1 MSLQH
6 TLARPLVVSRAWPF
20 LIDVAVGLCGIALF
34 LGILHLATYW
44 LGTPVPV
51 VPISHSLSALPAY
64 AFYSLGRI
72 AIAYLL
78 SLVFAV
84 SYGYTAAYNPRVEAW
99 MIAALDILQSI
110 PVLSFLPP
118 VVLAMIALV
127 PGHQFGIELGV
138 ILLIFTGQVW
148 NLAFSFY
155 SSLKSIPREML
166 EASRIYRF
174 SAWQRFWQLEMPYA
188 AIGLVWNSIV
198 SVAGGWF
205 ALIACEMFT
214 MGDRSFQLPGLGSYL
229 QTATDAGDLKA
240 LGTGFAVVILLV
252 VATDQLVWRPLIAW
266 SDKFKFEQVESADRV
281 TSPVLELLKRS
292 ALLSSIPG
300 RLWSRVEEPIYERL
314 SHTRSAHVVHP
325 LDEGERKPR
334 ISAGYVVLAA
344 TVLAVVAWGA
354 LQAGLMLRS
363 ITLADLR
370 LLLEGAGATFL
381 RVNASLVIS
390 AAWTIPVGVA
400 IGFNPKLARIVQPV
414 AQVLASVPATAFFPI
429 LLIGLVKIGG
439 GLGIGSIAL
448 MLLGTQWYILFNVIA
463 GAMSIPSD
471 LREVATLY
479 HFTRWQRWTRLI
491 LPGIFPYLITGMV
504 TASGG
509 AWNASV
515 FAEYTHLKDHTLE
528 TIGLGAQ
535 IDAATSSGRFPILL
549 MATILISLMVVTMN
563 RLVWRRLYRLAE
575 TRYKL
580 EG

>member
-1 MSLQH
+1 MTLQRTFARSLV
-6 TLARPLVVSRAWPF
+6 TARTWPF
-20 LIDVAVGLCGIALF
+20 VIDMGVAACGLAIFFAIVGTGR
-34 LGILHLATYW
+34 YW
-44 LGTPVPV
+44 LSKPAPIAE
-51 VPISHSLSALPAY
+51 ISHSISALPLY
-64 AFYSLGRI
+64 AFYSIVRI
-72 AIAYLL
+72 GIAYLL

-84 SYGYTAAYNPRVEAW
+84 AYGYIAAYNPRIEPW
-99 MIAALDILQSI
+99 MVAVLDILQSI

-118 VVLAMIALV
+118 VVLFMVALI
-127 PGHQFGIELGV
+127 PGHQLGIEMAV

-155 SSLKSIPREML
+155 SSLKSIPREMV
-166 EASRIYRF
+166 EASRIYRY

-205 ALIACEMFT
+205 ALIACEISPFANYT
-214 MGDRSFQLPGLGSYL
+214 YQLPGIGSYL
-229 QTATDAGDLKA
+229 QVATNTGDYRA
-240 LGTGFAVVILLV
+240 LIFGIVTVILIV

-281 TSPVLELLKRS
+281 RSPILALLRRS
-292 ALLSSIPG
+292 SLLSSLP
-300 RLWSRVEEPIYERL
+300 SRAWTSIEEPIYRRL
-314 SHTRSAHVVHP
+314 SRTKECRVVHP
-325 LDEGERKPR
+325 LDEEKSTR
-334 ISAGYVVLAA
+334 SSVWFYL
-344 TVLAVVAWGA
+344 LAVAVAGVVGWGA
-354 LQAGLMLRS
+354 LQAVVMLRTIS
-363 ITLADLR
+363 WPDLK
-370 LLLEGAGATFL
+370 LLFEGAAATFG
-381 RVNASLVIS
+381 RVNAALLIS
-390 AAWTIPVGVA
+390 AAWTVPVGVA
-400 IGFNPKLARIVQPV
+400 IGLNPRLSRIVQPT
-414 AQVLASVPATAFFPI
+414 AQVLASIPATAFFPI
-429 LLIGLVKIGG
+429 ILIGLVKIGG

-471 LREVATLY
+471 LREVTSLY
-479 HFTRWQRWTRLI
+479 HFTRWQRWTKLI

-515 FAEYTHLKDHTLE
+515 YAEYSHLKDSTLQ
-528 TIGLGAQ
+528 TIGLGAE
-535 IDAATSSGRFPILL
+535 ISSATDSGRFPIILL
-549 MATILISLMVVTMN
+549 ATIMISLMVVTMN

>member
-1 MSLQH
+1 MNLQH
-6 TLARPLVVSRAWPF
+6 TLARTLVTTRTWPF
-20 LIDVAVGLCGIALF
+20 LIDICVAACGLAIFFSIVSTG
-34 LGILHLATYW
+34 TYW
-44 LGTPVPV
+44 LGKPIPV
-51 VPISHSLSALPAY
+51 VPISHSISSLPVY
-64 AFYSLGRI
+64 AFYSIVRI
-72 AIAYLL
+72 GIAYLL
-78 SLVFAV
+78 SLIFAI
-84 SYGYTAAYNPRVEAW
+84 SYGYTAAYNPRIEAW
-99 MIAALDILQSI
+99 MVAVLDVLQSI

-118 VVLAMIALV
+118 VVLAMVALV
-127 PGHQFGIELGV
+127 PGHQMGIEMGV

-155 SSLKSIPREML
+155 SSLKSIPREMI
-166 EASRIYRF
+166 EAASIYRY

-188 AIGLVWNSIV
+188 VIGLVWNSIV

-214 MGDRSFQLPGLGSYL
+214 MGDRNFQLPGLGSYL
-229 QTATDAGDLKA
+229 QTATASGDIRALVAG
-240 LGTGFAVVILLV
+240 FVVVILIV
-252 VATDQLVWRPLIAW
+252 VATDQLLWRPLIAW

-281 TSPVLELLKRS
+281 TSPILELLKRS
-292 ALLSSIPG
+292 NLLSSFPG
-300 RLWSRVEEPIYERL
+300 RIWNSLEEPIYRRMARTNECRI
-314 SHTRSAHVVHP
+314 VHP
-325 LDEGERKPR
+325 LDEVQPRKG
-334 ISAGYVVLAA
+334 SVGLWA
-344 TVLAVVAWGA
+344 LAVAAFCVVGWGA
-354 LQAGLMLRS
+354 MQAVLMLRMV
-363 ITLADLR
+363 TWPEVR
-370 LLLEGAGATFL
+370 LLLDGAGATFL
-381 RVNASLVIS
+381 RVNAALLIS
-390 AAWTIPVGVA
+390 AAWTIPLGVA
-400 IGFNPKLARIVQPV
+400 IGFNPKLARVVQPV

-471 LREVATLY
+471 LREVSSLY
-479 HFTRWQRWTRLI
+479 HFNRWQRWTKLI

-515 FAEYTHLKDHTLE
+515 FAEYTHLKERTLQ
-528 TIGLGAQ
+528 TVGLGAQ
-535 IDAATSSGRFPILL
+535 IDWATDHGKFPILL
-549 MATILISLMVVTMN
+549 LATILISLMVVTMN

>member
-1 MSLQH
+1 MNLQH
-6 TLARPLVVSRAWPF
+6 PLARSPVTARTWPF
-20 LIDVAVGLCGIALF
+20 FIDLGVGACALALF
-34 LGILHLATYW
+34 FAFVSTGSYW
-44 LGTPVPV
+44 LSKPVPIV
-51 VPISHSLSALPAY
+51 EISHSISALPVY
-64 AFYSLGRI
+64 AFYSIVRI
-72 AIAYLL
+72 GIAYLL
-78 SLVFAV
+78 SLVFAIA
-84 SYGYTAAYNPRVEAW
+84 YGYIAAYNPRIEPW
-99 MIAALDILQSI
+99 MVAVLDILQSI

-118 VVLAMIALV
+118 VVLFMVALV
-127 PGHQFGIELGV
+127 PGHQLGIEMAV

-155 SSLKSIPREML
+155 SSLKSIPREMV
-166 EASRIYRF
+166 EASRIYRY

-205 ALIACEMFT
+205 ALIACEISPFANYT
-214 MGDRSFQLPGLGSYL
+214 YQLPGIGSYL
-229 QTATDAGDLKA
+229 QVATNSGDYRA
-240 LGTGFAVVILLV
+240 LMFGIGTVILIV

-281 TSPVLELLKRS
+281 SSPILALLRRS
-292 ALLSSIPG
+292 NLLSSLP
-300 RLWSRVEEPIYERL
+300 SRCWTSIEEPIYRRL
-314 SHTRSAHVVHP
+314 SRTQDCRIVHP
-325 LDEGERKPR
+325 LDEERSSRP
-334 ISAGYVVLAA
+334 SL
-344 TVLAVVAWGA
+344 TLWVLAVAAAAIVGWGA
-354 LQAGLMLRS
+354 LQAVIMLR
-363 ITLADLR
+363 TVTWPDLK
-370 LLLEGAGATFL
+370 LLLEGAAATFL
-381 RVNASLVIS
+381 RVNAALLIS
-390 AAWTIPVGVA
+390 ALWTVPVGVA
-400 IGFNPKLARIVQPV
+400 IGLNPRLSRIVQPT
-414 AQVLASVPATAFFPI
+414 AQVLASIPATAFFPI
-429 LLIGLVKIGG
+429 ILIGLVKVGG

-471 LREVATLY
+471 LREVSSLY

-515 FAEYTHLKDHTLE
+515 YAEYSHLKDSTLQ
-528 TIGLGAQ
+528 TIGLGSQ
-535 IDAATSSGRFPILL
+535 ISSATDSGRFPIILL
-549 MATILISLMVVTMN
+549 ATIMISLMVVTMN

>member
-1 MSLQH
+1 MSIQG
-6 TLARPLVVSRAWPF
+6 TLARSLVAVRTWPF
-20 LIDVAVGLCGIALF
+20 VIDLGIACCALALF
-34 LGILHLATYW
+34 AAFVHTGEYW
-44 LGTPVPV
+44 LGKPVPV
-51 VPISHSLSALPAY
+51 MPISNSISVLPIY
-64 AFYSLGRI
+64 AFDSIVRI
-72 AIAYLL
+72 GIAYVL

-84 SYGYTAAYNPRVEAW
+84 AYGYTAAYNPRIEAW
-99 MIAALDILQSI
+99 MIALLDILQSI

-118 VVLAMIALV
+118 VVLAMVALI
-127 PGHQFGIELGV
+127 PGHQLGIEMGV

-155 SSLKSIPREML
+155 SSLKSIPREMI

-174 SAWQRFWQLEMPYA
+174 SAWQRFWELEMPYA
-188 AIGLVWNSIV
+188 TIGLVWNSIV

-214 MGDRSFQLPGLGSYL
+214 MGDRNFQLPGLGSYL
-229 QTATDAGDLKA
+229 QTATINGNLGALFAGF
-240 LGTGFAVVILLV
+240 TVMILIV
-252 VATDQLVWRPLIAW
+252 VATDQLLWRPLIAW

-281 TSPVLELLKRS
+281 TSPILTLLQRS
-292 ALLSSIPG
+292 RLFSSIPG
-300 RLWSRVEEPIYERL
+300 RVWMSIEEPIYRRL
-314 SHTRSAHVVHP
+314 ARTEDCRVVLP
-325 LDEGERKPR
+325 LDESRKGKVTP
-334 ISAGYVVLAA
+334 ALWAVVLAIGCA
-344 TVLAVVAWGA
+344 ALWGGAQAVI
-354 LQAGLMLRS
+354 MLHTIS
-363 ITLADLR
+363 WPELR
-370 LLLEGAGATFL
+370 LLLESAVATFL
-381 RVNASLVIS
+381 RVVSALLIS

-400 IGFNPKLARIVQPV
+400 IGLNPRLARVVQPL
-414 AQVLASVPATAFFPI
+414 AQVLASIPATAFFPI

-439 GLGIGSIAL
+439 GLGVGSIAL

-471 LREVATLY
+471 LREVASLF

-515 FAEYTHLKDHTLE
+515 FAEYSHLQDRTLQ

-535 IDAATSSGRFPILL
+535 IDAATDSGRFPILL
-549 MATILISLMVVTMN
+549 LATILISLMVVTMN
-563 RLVWRRLYRLAE
+563 RLVWRKLYRLAE